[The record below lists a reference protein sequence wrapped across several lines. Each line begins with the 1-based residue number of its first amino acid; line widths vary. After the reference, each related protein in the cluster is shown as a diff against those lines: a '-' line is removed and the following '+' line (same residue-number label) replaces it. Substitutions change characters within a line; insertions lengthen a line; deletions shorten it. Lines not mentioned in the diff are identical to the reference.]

1 MVSTEGLVQNLCQNN
16 QNSSSSSSNNT
27 HCSAAT
33 KLALIQ
39 FSIQETH
46 LLVLT
51 TSSGFENW
59 LTSDEAISETFL
71 CISLIHC
78 VLDSGPYCLLI
89 LVTDHFSGAVGWK
102 SRGRTGWYIFLQIS
116 NRIST
121 QLQIF
126 HRGGSKFQLCPW
138 ICPKSCFSPPILH
151 ICTEIFRQKDFPTAQ
166 NLGGGVIALCHNATE
181 SYNECTVLG
190 EAISRHTPK
199 LPTGWQRCHGDS
211 CRAQPQHA
219 GIRARGNQWL
229 QRHRQRHRNHLH
241 RENGCL
247 MGVLCFLHTKAATA
261 FSVS

>member
-89 LVTDHFSGAVGWK
+89 LVTDHFSGAVG
-102 SRGRTGWYIFLQIS
+102 
-116 NRIST
+116 
-121 QLQIF
+121 
-126 HRGGSKFQLCPW
+126 
-138 ICPKSCFSPPILH
+138 
-151 ICTEIFRQKDFPTAQ
+151 
-166 NLGGGVIALCHNATE
+166 
-181 SYNECTVLG
+181 
-190 EAISRHTPK
+190 
-199 LPTGWQRCHGDS
+199 
-211 CRAQPQHA
+211 
-219 GIRARGNQWL
+219 
-229 QRHRQRHRNHLH
+229 
-241 RENGCL
+241 
-247 MGVLCFLHTKAATA
+247 
-261 FSVS
+261 